1 MTDKSTKQ
9 ILIDAKALI
18 ADVNN
23 WNRGSLKRT
32 SFDGLPCY
40 CVIGA
45 IGKVTIDDF
54 DARVDADAYTGTN
67 TSQVIYDAMETLPP
81 AMLLASVVDHGNP
94 KIASALIVFNDVTSG
109 AESYN
114 RFDPAFIDAHATVM
128 QAFDNAIALA

>member
-1 MTDKSTKQ
+1 MTTKQ

-54 DARVDADAYTGTN
+54 DARVDADTYTNN
-67 TSQVIYDAMETLPP
+67 TSQVIYDTMETLPT

-94 KIASALIVFNDVTSG
+94 EIASALIVFNDVTSG

-128 QAFDNAIALA
+128 QAFDKAIALA